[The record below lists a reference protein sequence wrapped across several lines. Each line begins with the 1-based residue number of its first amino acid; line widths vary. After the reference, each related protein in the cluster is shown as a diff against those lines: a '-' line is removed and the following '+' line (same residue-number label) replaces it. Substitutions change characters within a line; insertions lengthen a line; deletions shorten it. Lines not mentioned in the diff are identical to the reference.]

1 MNNKPKT
8 AHKGTESVNKSITP
22 KNQKAMKKLKK
33 AGIKDIREI
42 RPDFDYPIFVWPR
55 PEAET
60 EVSEQTGDASAD
72 DTKVAEKAVPDGAGQ
87 NEPVAE
93 PADNASAE

>member
-1 MNNKPKT
+1 
-8 AHKGTESVNKSITP
+8 
-22 KNQKAMKKLKK
+22 MKKLKK

-55 PEAET
+55 SEAEA

-72 DTKVAEKAVPDGAGQ
+72 DTKVAEKAVTDDADQ
-87 NEPVAE
+87 TEPVSE
-93 PADNASAE
+93 PADNVSAE

>member
-1 MNNKPKT
+1 MSSIKT
-8 AHKGTESVNKSITP
+8 AHKGTESVNKRINP

-42 RPDFDYPIFVWPR
+42 RPGFDYPIFVWPR
-55 PEAET
+55 PEAEA
-60 EVSEQTGDASAD
+60 EVSEQTGDAGAD
-72 DTKVAEKAVPDGAGQ
+72 DTKVAEKAVSDGAGQ